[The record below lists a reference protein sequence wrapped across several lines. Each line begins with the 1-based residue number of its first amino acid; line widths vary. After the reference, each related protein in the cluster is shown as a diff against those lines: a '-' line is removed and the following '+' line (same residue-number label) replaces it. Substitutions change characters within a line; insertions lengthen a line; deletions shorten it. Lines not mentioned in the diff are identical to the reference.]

1 MKRPVSKRIVSL
13 WLPTLATDR
22 IARRTGTKPPD
33 PESGAPRVT
42 VAGERGRLIVAG
54 ANAAARALGIVPV
67 MPLADARA
75 LVPGIDVYEADPAG
89 DAKTLDTLAAWC
101 GRYTPWVAVE
111 AGTPPGSGGLWLD
124 VSGCAHLFGG
134 EAALLDDLVGRLRK
148 LGFGARAA
156 LADTGGAAWAWAR
169 FGDEGNPV
177 LPPGG
182 IREALADLPIAAL
195 RLPPE
200 SVDTLDRLGLRRIG
214 ALYDLPSAP
223 LTARLGDE
231 VRRRLD
237 QALGALDEP
246 LSPRAPA
253 APFSARLAFPEPVS
267 LPGDIEAALGRL
279 LAMLCTR
286 LEAAHLG
293 ARRIEFAIHRSDG
306 SHDGIRAGASR
317 PSRDPRHL
325 MRLLAPKLECLDPA
339 GPDGHSGVEVAVLA
353 FPGVAAFEAGQRTM
367 PRIGVGALPND
378 GALALTASCN
388 PEIAA
393 LTDRLAGR
401 LGADTVRVL
410 RLRESHWPERAALRP
425 TLFDGAVLDS
435 PPPASAAPQD
445 LPPRPL
451 RLLPRPEPVDVTGP
465 IQGVGAR
472 PTVFRWRKFAHEIAR
487 AEGPE
492 RIAPEW
498 WLELNKPPSPARDY
512 YRVEDRAG
520 RRFWLF
526 REVGAEESTQAGNW
540 CLHGLFG

>member
-1 MKRPVSKRIVSL
+1 MKRPVLKRIVSL

-22 IARRTGTKPPD
+22 IARRLSPKR
-33 PESGAPRVT
+33 PEAGRGEPRVT
-42 VAGERGRLIVAG
+42 VAGERGRLVVAG
-54 ANAAARALGIVPV
+54 VNAAARALGIAPS

-75 LVPGIDVYEADPAG
+75 LVPGIEVREADPAG
-89 DAKTLDTLAAWC
+89 DAQTLDGLAAWC
-101 GRYTPWVAVE
+101 GRYTPWAAVE

-134 EAALLDDLVGRLRK
+134 EAALLDDLVGRLRD
-148 LGFGARAA
+148 LGFGARGA
-156 LADTGGAAWAWAR
+156 LADTAGAAWAWAR
-169 FGDEGNPV
+169 FGDDGDQV

-182 IREALADLPIAAL
+182 AKQALAGLPVAAL

-200 SVDTLDRLGLRRIG
+200 HVDTLDRLGLRRVG

-231 VRRRLD
+231 VRKRLD

-246 LSPRAPA
+246 LSPRQPA

-267 LPGDIEAALGRL
+267 LPGNIEAALERL
-279 LAMLCTR
+279 LVTLCAR

-293 ARRIEFAIHRSDG
+293 ARRIEFTIHRSDG
-306 SHDGIRAGASR
+306 SHDAVRAGASR
-317 PSRDPRHL
+317 PSRDPRHM
-325 MRLLAPKLECLDPA
+325 MRLLAPKLEYLDPA

-353 FPGVAAFEAGQRTM
+353 FPTVAGFEAGQRAM
-367 PRIGVGALPND
+367 PQIGGGIGAGGLP
-378 GALALTASCN
+378 LTLHMAQRD
-388 PEIAA
+388 PEIASLA
-393 LTDRLAGR
+393 DRLAGR
-401 LGADTVRVL
+401 LGAGNVRVL
-410 RLRESHWPERAALRP
+410 RLRESHWPERAAIRH
-425 TLFDGAVLDS
+425 AVLDG
-435 PPPASAAPQD
+435 PPPASAAPQN

-451 RLLPRPEPVDVTGP
+451 RLLTRPEPVDVTGP
-465 IQGVGAR
+465 PERLAA
-472 PTVFRWRKFAHEIAR
+472 FRWRKFAHEIAR

-498 WLELNKPPSPARDY
+498 WLGLNKPPSPARDY
-512 YRVEDRAG
+512 YRVEDRTG

-526 REVGAEESTQAGNW
+526 REVENDLERW

>member
-1 MKRPVSKRIVSL
+1 
-13 WLPTLATDR
+13 
-22 IARRTGTKPPD
+22 
-33 PESGAPRVT
+33 
-42 VAGERGRLIVAG
+42 
-54 ANAAARALGIVPV
+54 
-67 MPLADARA
+67 
-75 LVPGIDVYEADPAG
+75 
-89 DAKTLDTLAAWC
+89 
-101 GRYTPWVAVE
+101 
-111 AGTPPGSGGLWLD
+111 
-124 VSGCAHLFGG
+124 
-134 EAALLDDLVGRLRK
+134 
-148 LGFGARAA
+148 
-156 LADTGGAAWAWAR
+156 
-169 FGDEGNPV
+169 
-177 LPPGG
+177 
-182 IREALADLPIAAL
+182 
-195 RLPPE
+195 
-200 SVDTLDRLGLRRIG
+200 
-214 ALYDLPSAP
+214 
-223 LTARLGDE
+223 
-231 VRRRLD
+231 
-237 QALGALDEP
+237 
-246 LSPRAPA
+246 
-253 APFSARLAFPEPVS
+253 
-267 LPGDIEAALGRL
+267 
-279 LAMLCTR
+279 MLCTR
-286 LEAAHLG
+286 IEAAHLG
-293 ARRIEFAIHRSDG
+293 ARRIEFTIHRSDG

-353 FPGVAAFEAGQRTM
+353 FPGVAAFEAGQRAM

-410 RLRESHWPERAALRP
+410 RLRESHWPERAALRHP
-425 TLFDGAVLDS
+425 ILDG

-451 RLLPRPEPVDVTGP
+451 RLLARPEPVDVTGP
-465 IQGVGAR
+465 IQGVGTR
-472 PTVFRWRKFAHEIAR
+472 PTAFRWRKFAHEIAR

-526 REVGAEESTQAGNW
+526 REVGTEESTQAGNW